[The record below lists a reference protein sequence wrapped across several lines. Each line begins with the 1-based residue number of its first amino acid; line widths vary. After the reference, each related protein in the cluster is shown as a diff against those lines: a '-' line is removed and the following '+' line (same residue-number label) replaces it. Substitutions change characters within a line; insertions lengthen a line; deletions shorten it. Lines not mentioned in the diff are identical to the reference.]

1 MNWYTKGVLT
11 VIAAALLVISFRLVM
26 DAAMQKS
33 YPVSSIAPTAGD
45 LRRLGEI
52 DDPNERARVRRELFD
67 RIPLVRV
74 QGGTLEVEVKQ

>member
-1 MNWYTKGVLT
+1 MNWYAKGVLT
-11 VIAAALLVISFRLVM
+11 VIAGALLVISFRLVL
-26 DAAMQKS
+26 DAALEKP
-33 YPVSSIAPTAGD
+33 YPVSNNAPTVGD

-74 QGGTLEVEVKQ
+74 QGGTLNVEVKK